1 MINFK
6 KFTYAFGI
14 LAITALALKM
24 EPVAA
29 AYSGSLEV
37 KFSNINSSKGQICI
51 NLFNGQTGFPDGGKG
66 SALQAAK
73 CTPIVKGAAKFIF
86 GNLPYG
92 NYAISAVHDTNGDTR
107 LNSNFLGVPTEGVGF
122 SNNTVVV
129 TSAPSFSES
138 QFFLSGPKTD
148 ILIKMQYF

>member
-6 KFTYAFGI
+6 KFTCAFGM
-14 LAITALALKM
+14 LAVTALALKV

-37 KFSNINSSKGQICI
+37 IFSNINSSKGQICM

-66 SALQAAK
+66 AALKVAK
-73 CTPIVKGAAKFIF
+73 CTPIVKGAAKFTIA
-86 GNLPYG
+86 NLPYG
-92 NYAISAVHDTNGDTR
+92 NYAISAIHDTNGDTR
-107 LNSNFLGVPTEGVGF
+107 MNSNVLGIPTEGIGF

-129 TSAPSFSES
+129 TSAPSFSQS
-138 QFFLSGPKTD
+138 QFFLSGAKTE
-148 ILIKMQYF
+148 LSIKMQYF